1 MPTFAYKARAANG
14 NVVSGVID
22 APEEKAA
29 FERLKAQKLSPLEVG
44 RKKAGGLFGF
54 FKSSKIPTKEV
65 AIFSRQLATLNG
77 SGVPIVQGLSILE
90 SQMQS
95 KAFREVI
102 GAVRADIESGLSISE
117 GLKKHPNAFSKLYI
131 SMIKAGETGGLLN
144 EILERLS
151 MYLEKAEALKAKI
164 KSAMMYPIVILVV
177 CSSITIFLLVWV
189 IPRFKIIFASFGQNL
204 PALTQM
210 VLDAS
215 DWLRSEWYVLIALG
229 FASVW
234 GFKRFHATDQGRRW
248 VDERMLKLPM
258 FGILLKKSAVAQFTR
273 TLGTLLSAGVS
284 HMQAL
289 ETVAETAGNVVISRA
304 ILDARDSIR
313 EGGKLSD
320 PLKKS
325 GIFPPMVTSMI
336 TVGEETGGLD
346 KMLTKVADFYDLEVD
361 EAVKGLSSMI
371 EPIVIVIMGVIVGFI
386 VIAMY
391 MPIFNMGELAGKT

>member
-14 NVVSGVID
+14 TVVSGVID

-44 RKKAGGLFGF
+44 RRKAGGLLGF
-54 FKSSKIPTKEV
+54 LKSSKIPTKEI

-102 GAVRADIESGLSISE
+102 AAVRADIEGGLSISE
-117 GLKKHPNAFSKLYI
+117 SLKKHPNAFSKLYI

-151 MYLEKAEALKAKI
+151 VHLEKAEALKAKI
-164 KSAMMYPIVILVV
+164 KSAMMYPVVILVV

-189 IPRFKIIFASFGQNL
+189 IPRFKVIFASFGQNL

-215 DWLRSEWYVLIALG
+215 DWLRSKWYVLIALG
-229 FASVW
+229 FAAVW
-234 GFKRFHATDQGRRW
+234 GFKRFYATEQGRRW
-248 VDERMLKLPM
+248 VDEKMLKLPM

-289 ETVAETAGNVVISRA
+289 ETVAETAGNVVISRT

-313 EGGKLSD
+313 DGGKLSD

-325 GIFPPMVTSMI
+325 GVFPPMVTSMI

-371 EPIVIVIMGVIVGFI
+371 EPIVIVVMGVIVGFI

-391 MPIFNMGELAGKT
+391 MPIFNMGELASKT

>member
-1 MPTFAYKARAANG
+1 MPTFAYRARTAGGA
-14 NVVSGVID
+14 VVSGVID

-29 FERLKAQKLSPLEVG
+29 FERLRAQKLSPLEVG
-44 RKKAGGLFGF
+44 RKKMGGLFGF
-54 FKSSKIPTKEV
+54 LKRSKIPTKEI

-90 SQMQS
+90 TQMQS
-95 KAFREVI
+95 KALREVI
-102 GAVRADIESGLSISE
+102 ASVRSDIESGLSISE
-117 GLKKHPNAFSKLYI
+117 GIKKHPNAFSKLYV

-151 MYLEKAEALKAKI
+151 TYLEKAEALKAKI

-177 CSSITIFLLVWV
+177 CSSITIFLLMWV
-189 IPRFKIIFASFGQNL
+189 IPRFKIIFASFGQDL
-204 PALTQM
+204 PFLTQI

-215 DWLRSEWYVLIALG
+215 DWLRSKWYLLGLIVA
-229 FASVW
+229 AAIWS
-234 GFKRFHATDQGRRW
+234 FKRFRATDYGRKW
-248 VDERMLKLPM
+248 VDDKLLKVPM
-258 FGILLKKSAVAQFTR
+258 FGVLLKKSAVAQFTR
-273 TLGTLLSAGVS
+273 TLGTLLAAGVS

-289 ETVAETAGNVVISRA
+289 ETVAETAGNVVISQA
-304 ILDARDSIR
+304 ILEARDSIR

-325 GIFPPMVTSMI
+325 GLFPPMVTSMI

-346 KMLTKVADFYDLEVD
+346 KMLTKIADFYDLEVD

-371 EPIVIVIMGVIVGFI
+371 EPIVIVVMGVIVGFI

-391 MPIFNMGELAGKT
+391 MPIFNMGELASKA

>member
-14 NVVSGVID
+14 TIVSGVID

-29 FERLKAQKLSPLEVG
+29 FERLKAQKLNPLEVG
-44 RKKAGGLFGF
+44 RKKVGGLLGF
-54 FKSSKIPTKEV
+54 LKSSKIPTKEI

-164 KSAMMYPIVILVV
+164 KSAMMYPVVILVV

-189 IPRFKIIFASFGQNL
+189 IPRFKVIFASFGQNL

-215 DWLRSEWYVLIALG
+215 DWLRSKWYVLIALS
-229 FASVW
+229 FAAVW
-234 GFKRFHATDQGRRW
+234 GFKRFYATEQGRRW
-248 VDERMLKLPM
+248 VDERMLKIPM
-258 FGILLKKSAVAQFTR
+258 FGVLLKKSAVAQFTR

-289 ETVAETAGNVVISRA
+289 ETVAETAGNVVISRT

-325 GIFPPMVTSMI
+325 GVFPPMVTSMI

-346 KMLTKVADFYDLEVD
+346 KMLAKVADFYDLEVD

>member
-14 NVVSGVID
+14 TVVSGVID

-44 RKKAGGLFGF
+44 RRKAGGLLGF
-54 FKSSKIPTKEV
+54 LKSSKIPTKEI

-151 MYLEKAEALKAKI
+151 VHLEKAEALKAKI
-164 KSAMMYPIVILVV
+164 KSAMMYPVVILVV

-189 IPRFKIIFASFGQNL
+189 IPRFKVIFASFGQNL

-215 DWLRSEWYVLIALG
+215 DWLRSKWYVLIALG
-229 FASVW
+229 FAAVW
-234 GFKRFHATDQGRRW
+234 GFKRFYATEQGRRW
-248 VDERMLKLPM
+248 VDEKMLKLPM

-289 ETVAETAGNVVISRA
+289 ETVAETAGNVVISRT

-313 EGGKLSD
+313 DGGKLSD

-325 GIFPPMVTSMI
+325 GVFPPMVTSMI

-371 EPIVIVIMGVIVGFI
+371 EPIVIVVMGVIVGFI

-391 MPIFNMGELAGKT
+391 MPIFNMGELASKT